1 MWTEQQS
8 IYKVDTIESIFLH
21 VLIHIHQMQFKMV
34 SFTQEQLEEL
44 NLKYPETYI
53 YNVNINNSR
62 GGGAMIY
69 VPPYKSSVYG
79 LQE

>member
-1 MWTEQQS
+1 
-8 IYKVDTIESIFLH
+8 
-21 VLIHIHQMQFKMV
+21 MQFKMV

>member
-1 MWTEQQS
+1 MNSSAKEW
-8 IYKVDTIESIFLH
+8 
-21 VLIHIHQMQFKMV
+21 
-34 SFTQEQLEEL
+34 LEEL
-44 NLKYPETYI
+44 KYSETCI
-53 YNVNINNSR
+53 YNVDINNSR